1 MKIVELDGYAAN
13 PGDISWDAWHNIQAP
28 DGSMC
33 EFIQYDRTPAEK
45 VIERAKDAEILIT
58 NKVVFS
64 SAVIEQLPHLR
75 YIGVLAT
82 GYNVVDIEAAHKKG
96 ITVTNIPAYSTASVA
111 QLVMAHLLH
120 ITNNVSAHD
129 TAVHQGQWAS
139 CPDFTF
145 SVSPQFELDNK
156 IFGIIGLGNI
166 GMAVAHIA
174 HAMGMHILAFTSKEQ
189 PQLPPFIRKA
199 DTLDEL
205 FQQAD
210 VLSLHCPLTP
220 DTHHIVNTRTLSLM
234 KPTAIIINTGRGP
247 LIDEQA
253 LTNAL
258 NNNDIYAAGI
268 DVLEE
273 EPPTNGSPLLTA
285 RNCHITPHIAWAS
298 LAARQRLMN
307 IAINN
312 IKAFLKGT
320 PINVV

>member
-1 MKIVELDGYAAN
+1 
-13 PGDISWDAWHNIQAP
+13 
-28 DGSMC
+28 
-33 EFIQYDRTPAEK
+33 
-45 VIERAKDAEILIT
+45 
-58 NKVVFS
+58 
-64 SAVIEQLPHLR
+64 
-75 YIGVLAT
+75 
-82 GYNVVDIEAAHKKG
+82 
-96 ITVTNIPAYSTASVA
+96 
-111 QLVMAHLLH
+111 
-120 ITNNVSAHD
+120 
-129 TAVHQGQWAS
+129 
-139 CPDFTF
+139 
-145 SVSPQFELDNK
+145 
-156 IFGIIGLGNI
+156 
-166 GMAVAHIA
+166 MAVAHIA

-253 LTNAL
+253 LANAL

-273 EPPTNGSPLLTA
+273 EPPTNGSPLLKA

-307 IAINN
+307 TAINN